1 MFKKRRFLFLLVIL
15 AAILFLSSLSVLSE
29 EIVLVDVIGRE
40 VVLEKP
46 ATKVVGTHNP
56 TLNAAVV
63 LGGGRKYIAGF
74 GNKEMS
80 RGLYEAVIDDYDGLV
95 QIGKGGNINF
105 ETVLATGADLA
116 IIPERFKDQVEQFEK
131 VGMKVIVALPNEESF
146 DTIRQSLTLLGKALG
161 ATDRANLIL
170 SYLDNRIENAQKI
183 SSTVTEKKKVLFLG
197 GSSALSVAPAA
208 MIQTQLIDIAGGE
221 NAVSGI
227 EGTGD
232 FVEVNIEQII
242 NWNPDVIWYPA
253 YASYSAEDL
262 LNNPSW
268 SSIKA
273 IQNKEIYAFPSKIE
287 PWDQPTAALALGIAW
302 ATHNLHP
309 DLYTIDEIM
318 KDVDEFYNLVYG
330 ITFSAERLGIK

>member
-46 ATKVVGTHNP
+46 ATKIVGTHNP

>member
-208 MIQTQLIDIAGGE
+208 MIHTQLIDIAGGE